1 MTRVLVKL
9 LLALSLV
16 LGLVASAGAASPASA
31 AAAADCSATKSRV
44 VATTARL
51 ATVRG
56 QYPAAVDRFVE
67 RRAVVVRLERRVRQH
82 STPAKVRKL
91 RAARRDLTAAKNR
104 VVLLRKEATKARDA
118 ITTAKVAHGLCTA
131 GPDASEAELFDILEA
146 LGLAPLLDML
156 GLPALLT
163 SLGVV
168 DLLEMLGLA
177 DILEDLG
184 LGSLIG
190 R

>member
-1 MTRVLVKL
+1 MIRAVVKL
-9 LLALSLV
+9 LLTLSLV
-16 LGLVASAGAASPASA
+16 VGLVATAGAASPASA
-31 AAAADCSATKSRV
+31 AAADCSVTKTRV
-44 VATTARL
+44 GATTARL

-67 RRAVVVRLERRVRQH
+67 RRATVVRLERSVRKH
-82 STPAKVRKL
+82 STRAKVRKL
-91 RAARRDLTAAKNR
+91 RAARVGLTSAKNR
-104 VVLLRKEATKARDA
+104 VVMLRKETVKARDA
-118 ITTAKVAHGLCTA
+118 VLAAKVAHGLCAA
-131 GPDASEAELFDILEA
+131 GPDASEAELLDILDA
-146 LGLAPLLDML
+146 LGLSPLLDML
-156 GLPALLT
+156 GLPALLQ

-177 DILEDLG
+177 DILENLG